1 MKKEL
6 FFSCCKIL
14 NCICILVLFLKTF
27 LFVSIKDML
36 KYTFLEI
43 KKTNYRDQSF
53 NYKWFSYMKK
63 KYELR

>member
-1 MKKEL
+1 
-6 FFSCCKIL
+6 
-14 NCICILVLFLKTF
+14 
-27 LFVSIKDML
+27 ML

-43 KKTNYRDQSF
+43 KKTNYRGQSF

>member
-1 MKKEL
+1 
-6 FFSCCKIL
+6 
-14 NCICILVLFLKTF
+14 
-27 LFVSIKDML
+27 ML

>member
-1 MKKEL
+1 ML
-6 FFSCCKIL
+6 QDTQLYMYFSVIFE
-14 NCICILVLFLKTF
+14 NIFI
-27 LFVSIKDML
+27 VSFKDML